1 MTITVTPR
9 SPVDLMYART
19 TSLQELRAAGL
30 TRRDITRAIADGGLV
45 RLRNGRY
52 ARPDLPGRVLK
63 AGAAGGR
70 LDCVSLLH
78 LLGAFVRDTGGIH
91 LQFDPHSSRHPPRD
105 AGTVAHWRRSCGE
118 RADLVVNVVDALAQ
132 AVQCQSPRD
141 AVATVDSAL
150 HLRLIDE
157 IELAAV
163 FERVPRRLRRLRP
176 LVDGR
181 AESGP
186 ETLMRLILRSLGCSL
201 RLQAFIPTV
210 GRVDLVVN
218 GWLIVECDSRAHHDG
233 WDAHRRDRRRDAAA
247 AALGF
252 TTVRILAEDILHRH
266 DDVVDLM
273 RRIVAHPR
281 AGVQNSVR

>member
-1 MTITVTPR
+1 M
-9 SPVDLMYART
+9 
-19 TSLQELRAAGL
+19 
-30 TRRDITRAIADGGLV
+30 
-45 RLRNGRY
+45 
-52 ARPDLPGRVLK
+52 
-63 AGAAGGR
+63 
-70 LDCVSLLH
+70 
-78 LLGAFVRDTGGIH
+78 
-91 LQFDPHSSRHPPRD
+91 
-105 AGTVAHWRRSCGE
+105 
-118 RADLVVNVVDALAQ
+118 NVVDALAQ